1 MQWDYDGI
9 SKRKAY
15 GQRQAAA
22 GRSKKKLRLK
32 RALRGRMEI
41 MSKKEVMIVTGA
53 GQISMAIARRI
64 GYGKKIVMG
73 DKNIDN
79 AKAIAEIMNNA
90 GFDVEPTEMD
100 LSSRESIL
108 FLIAKAQ
115 EYGEIKMLVNGAG
128 VSPSQAPIEAILKV
142 DLYGTAVLLEEVGK
156 VIAEGGCGVTIS
168 SQSGWRM
175 PQLTAQEDEALATTP
190 TEELLSLEI
199 LQPENIKDTLHAYQL
214 AKRCNEKRVM
224 AQSVEWGR
232 RGARLNDIA
241 PGIIVTPLAMDEFNG
256 PRGDFYK
263 NMFAKCPAGRPGT
276 ADEVANVAEL
286 LMSDKGAF
294 ITGSTFLIDGGA
306 TSSYYYGPLKPER
319 V

>member
-1 MQWDYDGI
+1 
-9 SKRKAY
+9 
-15 GQRQAAA
+15 
-22 GRSKKKLRLK
+22 
-32 RALRGRMEI
+32 

-53 GQISMAIARRI
+53 GQISMAIARRV

-73 DKNIDN
+73 DKNIEN
-79 AKAIAEIMNNA
+79 AKTIAEIMNNA
-90 GFDVEPTEMD
+90 GFDVEPVEMD
-100 LSSRESIL
+100 LSSRESIKS
-108 FLIAKAQ
+108 LIAKAQ

-128 VSPSQAPIEAILKV
+128 VSPSQAPIKAILKV

-175 PQLTAQEDEALATTP
+175 PQLTEEDAALATTP
-190 TEELLSLEI
+190 TEELLSLDI
-199 LQPENIKDTLHAYQL
+199 LQPENIKDTLHAYQM

-224 AQSVEWGR
+224 AQSVEWGK

-286 LMSDKGAF
+286 LMSERGAF
-294 ITGSTFLIDGGA
+294 ITGYTFLIDGGA
-306 TSSYYYGPLKPER
+306 TSSYYYGPLKPEN
-319 V
+319 

>member
-1 MQWDYDGI
+1 
-9 SKRKAY
+9 
-15 GQRQAAA
+15 
-22 GRSKKKLRLK
+22 
-32 RALRGRMEI
+32 
-41 MSKKEVMIVTGA
+41 MSKKDVMIVTGA
-53 GQISMAIARRI
+53 GQISMAIARRM

-73 DKNIDN
+73 DKNIEN
-79 AKAIAEIMNNA
+79 AKTIAGVMNGA
-90 GFDVEPTEMD
+90 GFDVEPVEMD
-100 LSSRESIL
+100 LSSRESIRN
-108 FLIAKAQ
+108 LIAKAQ

-128 VSPSQAPIEAILKV
+128 VSPSQAPVEAILKV

-156 VIAEGGCGVTIS
+156 VIAGGGTGVTVS

-175 PQLTAQEDEALATTP
+175 KQLTAEEDAALALTP
-190 TEELLSLEI
+190 TEELLKLDI
-199 LQPENIKDTLHAYQL
+199 LQPVNIKDTLHAYQL

-232 RGARLNDIA
+232 RGARLNAIA
-241 PGIIVTPLAMDEFNG
+241 PGIIVTPLAVDEFNG

-306 TSSYYYGPLKPER
+306 TSSYFYGPLRPET